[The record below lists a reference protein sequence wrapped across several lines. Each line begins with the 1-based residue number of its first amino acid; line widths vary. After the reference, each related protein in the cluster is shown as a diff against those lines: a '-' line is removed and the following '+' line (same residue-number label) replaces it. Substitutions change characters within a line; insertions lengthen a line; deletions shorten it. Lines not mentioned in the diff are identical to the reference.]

1 MENLELIERYCE
13 GNLDEAEKASFEARL
28 LFDSELQEELK
39 LYQNIVDVIKE
50 TGKENLRKKLKDADI
65 EMDASTPLTQPA
77 KLNVPFR
84 FLAIAASVLI
94 IIGATSFYFFFKS
107 PDLPELASKYY
118 EPEIGLPVELAVS
131 NSKWD
136 AVMNDLKSGNIKESK
151 EKLDKLKSSGTND
164 TLSYFEGVLDYEL
177 KNYGEAIKN
186 FSSVNE
192 SAYYFQKAQYR
203 LVLSYLMSKNKKSA
217 LEAIDKATAN
227 KYFAKLS
234 ELKAELSK

>member
-1 MENLELIERYCE
+1 MENYELIENYFE
-13 GNLDEAEKASFEARL
+13 GKLSEEEKASVDSLLLSNSDFKDEFE
-28 LFDSELQEELK
+28 
-39 LYQNIVDVIKE
+39 LYKNIVFGIKE
-50 TGKENLRKKLKDADI
+50 AGKEHLKNKLKEADM
-65 EMDASTPLTQPA
+65 ELDEGTPLTQVT
-77 KLNVPFR
+77 KEKTNFK
-84 FLAIAASVLI
+84 FIAIAASVLI